1 MTLMLFAL
9 LDAVVGGTTAGNGA
23 VDGTGIGAGAGGGN
37 GGGAAAKAEEVP
49 GMGTLA
55 VAGLLPYALL
65 HGQMVLLKPLE
76 HWQSF
81 DIGMFVLL

>member
-1 MTLMLFAL
+1 
-9 LDAVVGGTTAGNGA
+9 
-23 VDGTGIGAGAGGGN
+23 
-37 GGGAAAKAEEVP
+37 
-49 GMGTLA
+49 MGTLA

-81 DIGMFVLL
+81 DIEGELICVRELHLLVQCPPEQMPQVGPVLGGLTPAAFTPVPIGVVSLLLLCLLPC